1 MNLTMFA
8 AEAAEAGAEAH
19 SSGGILGFSVSAF
32 VIQLITFLFVFLILK
47 KFAFGPI
54 VKMLEKRRQTIE
66 DGVMLGEKMEKRMAK
81 LETEADDVIRE
92 ARHDAD
98 RIIANAHKETRELLR
113 EAEQS
118 AKKKSDALVA
128 EAGVR
133 IDEDADRAR
142 RSLEKD
148 LVGLVSEA
156 TEAVV
161 HEKVDAK
168 KDAEIVEKA
177 LKGRR
182 K

>member
-1 MNLTMFA
+1 MILNMFA
-8 AEAAEAGAEAH
+8 AEEVAAK
-19 SSGGILGFSVSAF
+19 GGILGFSVQDY
-32 VIQLITFLFVFLILK
+32 VIQLITFIFAFLILK
-47 KFAFGPI
+47 KFAFKPI
-54 VKMLEKRRQTIE
+54 VNMLEKRRQTIE
-66 DGVMLGEKMEKRMAK
+66 DGVLLGEKMEKRMAK
-81 LETEADDVIRE
+81 LETEADEVIRE

-113 EAEQS
+113 EAEKS

-128 EAGVR
+128 EAGER

-161 HEKVDAK
+161 HEKVNAQ
-168 KDAEIVEKA
+168 KDAEIVERA

>member
-1 MNLTMFA
+1 MLPIYFA
-8 AEAAEAGAEAH
+8 AEAAEEHAT
-19 SSGGILGFSVSAF
+19 GGILGFSVSAF
-32 VIQLITFLFVFLILK
+32 VIQLITFIFVFLLLK
-47 KFAFGPI
+47 RFAFKPI
-54 VKMLEKRRQTIE
+54 VNLLEKRRQTIE
-66 DGVMLGEKMEKRMAK
+66 DGVRLGEKMEKRQTQ
-81 LETEADDVIRE
+81 LEAEADKVIRE

-98 RIIANAHKETRELLR
+98 RIIANAHKESREVIR
-113 EAEQS
+113 EAEKA
-118 AKKKSDALVA
+118 AKSKADAMLK
-128 EAGVR
+128 EADAR
-133 IDEDADRAR
+133 IDEDAERAR

-168 KDAEIVEKA
+168 KDAEIALKA